1 MYFTFEASEKKKRGK
16 RVAAEDGAVDEACVC
31 ERMQRH

>member
-1 MYFTFEASEKKKRGK
+1 MYFTFDASEKKRK
-16 RVAAEDGAVDEACVC
+16 RVAAEDGAVDAACVC